1 MCMDIGTAQYCAAAL
16 VALASDAYV
25 RLSLR
30 ELILFLKLDL
40 AFAF

>member
-1 MCMDIGTAQYCAAAL
+1 MCMETAEYCAAAL
-16 VALASDAYV
+16 VALASDACV

-30 ELILFLKLDL
+30 ELALFLKLDL

>member
-16 VALASDAYV
+16 AALASDACV

-30 ELILFLKLDL
+30 ELTLFLKLDL

>member
-1 MCMDIGTAQYCAAAL
+1 MCMDMGTVQYCAAAL
-16 VALASDAYV
+16 AALASDACV

-30 ELILFLKLDL
+30 ALPLFLKLDL

>member
-1 MCMDIGTAQYCAAAL
+1 MCMDMETLQCCAAAL
-16 VALASDAYV
+16 AALASDACV

-30 ELILFLKLDL
+30 ELTLFLKLDL

>member
-1 MCMDIGTAQYCAAAL
+1 MCMDMETAQYCAAAL
-16 VALASDAYV
+16 VALASDGCV

-30 ELILFLKLDL
+30 ELTLFLKLDL

>member
-1 MCMDIGTAQYCAAAL
+1 MCMGMETLQCCAAAL
-16 VALASDAYV
+16 VALASDACV

-30 ELILFLKLDL
+30 ELTLFLKLDL